1 MFAPQHS
8 GDAVVDRSVAH
19 LNIEH
24 YKRLLA
30 RETDEMRRQL
40 LLRLLAEEEA
50 KIADSNPPEPK
61 RRSS

>member
-1 MFAPQHS
+1 M
-8 GDAVVDRSVAH
+8 DRSVAH

-30 RETDEMRRQL
+30 RETDETRRQL

-50 KIADSNPPEPK
+50 KIADFKPQERK
-61 RRSS
+61 RRQH